1 MGPPIGAAQKE
12 KRVMAKKQKSQSGL
26 PEKQCWRLN
35 DLQNLHPE
43 KFIKIVG
50 KILKKDHMLIK

>member
-1 MGPPIGAAQKE
+1 
-12 KRVMAKKQKSQSGL
+12 MAKKRNSQSSL
-26 PEKQCWRLN
+26 PEKQCWRLC